1 MIWIALSILVLAA
14 VVRMELRRI
23 ARVHTVFSTIVE
35 RMANRAAERNG
46 EPPVTTKED
55 SDRFSQL

>member
-1 MIWIALSILVLAA
+1 MIWVAIAIVIAA
-14 VVRMELRRI
+14 LVVRHELRRL

-55 SDRFSQL
+55 SDRFSRM